1 MSLTPTPNAT
11 TSPRLPPHLLIVDDE
26 VSLREMLEI
35 MFAAEGYVVDVAPD
49 GNQAMEQLRHQ
60 AYDLVLTDMR
70 MPGADG
76 LELLEQVK
84 QLHPE
89 TLVILM
95 TAYSTTSQAVEAMK
109 LGAYDYIVKPF
120 NNEDIRL
127 TIKKALEFS
136 FLRHENLQL
145 RTQLDRRNSFDRLVG
160 KSAAMQQ
167 LYTMIEKV
175 APTTASVL
183 IGGESG
189 TGKEL
194 VAQAIHQNSL
204 CASKPFIPLNCGAVP
219 ENLLE
224 NELFGHEKGAFTG
237 ADQRKEGLFDL
248 ADGGTLFL
256 DEIAELPLPMQV
268 KLLRVL
274 QEKEIR
280 PVGGN
285 SSHKVDAR
293 VIAASN
299 RDLDTLTRTGEFRQ
313 DLFYRLNVVHL
324 HIPPLRER
332 REDIPL
338 LAQTLCR
345 MLAPERMISISPPMM
360 RALLDYSWPGN
371 VRELENVLERS
382 IILSENDILE
392 YGSLPAALSHEENPP
407 PSEVYLPEDG
417 LDLEA
422 YLRDIEIQLL
432 TRALKRSNGIK
443 KKAAKLLHLSFRSL
457 RYKLDKL
464 GL

>member
-1 MSLTPTPNAT
+1 MSL
-11 TSPRLPPHLLIVDDE
+11 PRSSYINRSTCSTAHILIVDDE
-26 VSLREMLEI
+26 ESMREVLEI
-35 MFAAEGYVVDVAPD
+35 LFSAEGYVVDVAPD
-49 GNQAMEQLRHQ
+49 GLHALEKLRHQ
-60 AYDLVLTDMR
+60 AYDLILTDMR

-76 LELLEQVK
+76 LQLLEQVK

-95 TAYSTTSQAVEAMK
+95 TAYSTTTKAVEAMK
-109 LGAYDYIVKPF
+109 LGAYDYIAKPF

-136 FLRHENLQL
+136 SLRHENQHL

-167 LYTMIEKV
+167 LYTLIEKI

-194 VAQAIHQNSL
+194 VAKAIHQNSL
-204 CASKPFIPLNCGAVP
+204 RSKGAFVPLNCGAVP

-248 ADGGTLFL
+248 AHGGTLFL
-256 DEIAELPLPMQV
+256 DEIAELPLAMQV

-274 QEKEIR
+274 QEKEVR
-280 PVGGN
+280 PVGGRD
-285 SSHKVDAR
+285 SHSVDVR
-293 VIAASN
+293 VIAATN
-299 RDLDTLTRTGEFRQ
+299 RDLDAMTQAGEFRQ

-338 LAQTLCR
+338 LAETLCQ
-345 MLAPERMISISPPMM
+345 MLAPERMVSIPPPMM
-360 RALLDYSWPGN
+360 RALLDYPWPGN

-382 IILSENDILE
+382 IILSENDILD
-392 YGSLPAALSHEENPP
+392 YNSLPPAFTHGDPSTA
-407 PSEVYLPEDG
+407 SEVYLPEDG

-422 YLRDIEIQLL
+422 YIRDIEVQLL
-432 TRALKRSNGIK
+432 TQALERSNGIK
-443 KKAAKLLHLSFRSL
+443 KKAAQLLHLSFRSL
-457 RYKLDKL
+457 RYRLDKL

>member
-1 MSLTPTPNAT
+1 MSLTPTPT
-11 TSPRLPPHLLIVDDE
+11 VSTSPQLPPHLLIVDDE

-35 MFAAEGYVVDVAPD
+35 MFAAEGYVVDIAPD

-60 AYDLVLTDMR
+60 AYDLILTDMR
-70 MPGADG
+70 MPGVDG

-109 LGAYDYIVKPF
+109 LGAHDYIVKPF
-120 NNEDIRL
+120 NNENIRL

-160 KSAAMQQ
+160 KSPAMQQ

-183 IGGESG
+183 ISGESG

-194 VAQAIHQNSL
+194 VAKAIHQNSL
-204 CASKPFIPLNCGAVP
+204 CATKPFIPLNCGAVP

-256 DEIAELPLPMQV
+256 DEIAELPMTMQV

-285 SSHKVDAR
+285 NSHKVDAR

-345 MLAPERMISISPPMM
+345 MLAPKRMISISPPMM

-392 YGSLPAALSHEENPP
+392 YRSLPPALSHDDNSPT
-407 PSEVYLPEDG
+407 SEVYLPEEG

-432 TRALKRSNGIK
+432 TQALKRSNGIK

-457 RYKLDKL
+457 RYRLDKL

>member
-1 MSLTPTPNAT
+1 MSL
-11 TSPRLPPHLLIVDDE
+11 PRSSYINKSTCCTAHILIVDDE
-26 VSLREMLEI
+26 ESMREVLEI
-35 MFAAEGYVVDVAPD
+35 LFSAEGYVVDVATD
-49 GNQAMEQLRHQ
+49 GLHALEKLRHQ
-60 AYDLVLTDMR
+60 AYDLILTDMR

-76 LELLEQVK
+76 LQLLEQVK

-95 TAYSTTSQAVEAMK
+95 TAYSTTTKAVEAMK
-109 LGAYDYIVKPF
+109 LGAYDYIAKPF

-136 FLRHENLQL
+136 SLRHENQHL

-167 LYTMIEKV
+167 LFTLIEKI

-194 VAQAIHQNSL
+194 VAKAIHQNSL
-204 CASKPFIPLNCGAVP
+204 RSKGAFVPLNCGAVP

-248 ADGGTLFL
+248 AHGGTLFL
-256 DEIAELPLPMQV
+256 DEIAELPLAMQV

-274 QEKEIR
+274 QEKEVR
-280 PVGGN
+280 PVGGRD
-285 SSHKVDAR
+285 SHSVDVR
-293 VIAASN
+293 VIAATN
-299 RDLDTLTRTGEFRQ
+299 RDLDAMTQAGEFRQ

-338 LAQTLCR
+338 LAEALCQ
-345 MLAPERMISISPPMM
+345 MLAPERMVRISPPMM
-360 RALLDYSWPGN
+360 RALLDYPWPGN

-382 IILSENDILE
+382 IILSESDILDHN
-392 YGSLPAALSHEENPP
+392 SLPPAFTHGDTPTA
-407 PSEVYLPEDG
+407 SEVYLPEDG

-422 YLRDIEIQLL
+422 YIRDIEIQLL
-432 TRALKRSNGIK
+432 TQALERSNGIK
-443 KKAAKLLHLSFRSL
+443 KKAAQLLHLSFRSL
-457 RYKLDKL
+457 RYRLDKL

>member
-1 MSLTPTPNAT
+1 MSLSSSINT
-11 TSPRLPPHLLIVDDE
+11 TGSNHRPHLLIVDDE
-26 VSLREMLEI
+26 ESLREVLEI
-35 MFAAEGYVVDVAPD
+35 MFAAEGYMVESTPD
-49 GNQAMEQLRHQ
+49 GTQALDKLRHQ
-60 AYDLVLTDMR
+60 AYDLILTDMR
-70 MPGADG
+70 MPGANG

-89 TLVILM
+89 TLVVLM
-95 TAYSTTSQAVEAMK
+95 TAYSTTAQAVEAMK

-120 NNEDIRL
+120 NNEDLRL
-127 TIKKALEFS
+127 TIQKALEYS
-136 FLRHENLQL
+136 SLQQENRQL
-145 RTQLDRRNSFDRLVG
+145 RIQLDRRNSFDHLVG
-160 KSAAMQQ
+160 KSAEMQQ

-183 IGGESG
+183 ISGESG

-194 VAQAIHQNSL
+194 VAKAIHQNSKR
-204 CASKPFIPLNCGAVP
+204 AGKPFVPLNCGAVP
-219 ENLLE
+219 ESLLE

-248 ADGGTLFL
+248 ANGGTLFL
-256 DEIAELPLPMQV
+256 DEIAELPMHMQV

-285 SSHKVDAR
+285 ADHKVDVR
-293 VIAASN
+293 VLAATN
-299 RDLDTLTRTGEFRQ
+299 RDLEALTQAQEFRQ
-313 DLFYRLNVVHL
+313 DLYYRLNVVHL
-324 HIPPLRER
+324 QLPPLRNR

-338 LAQTLCR
+338 LTETLCR
-345 MLAPERMISISPPMM
+345 MLAPDRNVSVSPPMM

-392 YGSLPAALSHEENPP
+392 RDSLPATFSQDDSLHTCEI
-407 PSEVYLPEDG
+407 YLPEEG
-417 LDLEA
+417 MDLEA
-422 YLRDIEIQLL
+422 YLREIEMQIL
-432 TRALKRSNGIK
+432 TQALKRSSGVK
-443 KKAAKLLHLSFRSL
+443 KEAARLLHLSFRSL
-457 RYKLDKL
+457 RYRLDKM